1 MKRYPQRT
9 WEFLSQGRRRWLTT
23 LIAIPAAALGILLQ
37 HELSLS
43 QPIWLEVLTLGIFVL
58 LFAWISAGFWTALV
72 GFLVLLRGR
81 AGAASFAPEHAR
93 QLPRP
98 EARVAIIMPIYNED
112 AARTIAGL
120 QACYRSLQ
128 RIGKLEHF
136 DFFLLSDS
144 RNPQS
149 WVTEELAWASLCE
162 ELNAFGRIH
171 YRRRPI
177 NNHAKS
183 GNVADFC
190 RRWGQHYEYMVVLDA
205 DSVMTG
211 DTLYSLLEIME
222 GNPQVGILQTQPIAV
237 NRSTLYARIQQ
248 FSQRLYGPLF
258 SAGLRFWQ
266 LGDGHFIGHN
276 AMIRIA
282 PFTEHCALPIL
293 PGRAP
298 LGGQFLSHDFV
309 EAALMAR
316 AGWEVW
322 FLPELG
328 GSWEESPPTLIDDL
342 KRDRRWALGNLQHLR
357 LLAADGLRS
366 AHRFLFING
375 AMSFLAAPLWGI
387 FLILGAIS
395 GLLFWEDGG
404 SSSPES
410 LFHYGMDNPL
420 PIWLFLVTLTF
431 LLGPKLLAVLWVHWS
446 RQAKYYGGTIAL
458 LLGVFLESIVAIILA
473 PVRMVFHSL
482 FVIQTLAGRGVKW
495 GAQVR
500 ADQETPWSVAVR
512 NFGLLSAVGLL
523 FLFGAQSVLGFW
535 HFAWLIPIFLGLA
548 LSVPIAVFSSR
559 SSWGLWARRHRL
571 FLIPEE
577 IQVPRELREL
587 SPEYVDFLPQLQ
599 GDAFVAT
606 VVDPRFNAVHAAL
619 QRDRSGLWGVTAALC
634 NKALTLGPSELN
646 QRERNILLSDRQA
659 MLTLHRAVWSQH
671 EPEKLAAW
679 GLL

>member
-1 MKRYPQRT
+1 MNRHPTRA
-9 WEFLSQGRRRWLTT
+9 WEALSQSRRRWLTA
-23 LIAIPAAALGILLQ
+23 LIAIPAVALGVLLQ
-37 HELSLS
+37 HELALS
-43 QPIWLEVLTLGIFVL
+43 QPLWLEILTIAIFVL

-72 GFLVLLRGR
+72 GFFVLLQGR
-81 AGAASFAPEHAR
+81 TRSIAHDPEELR
-93 QLPRP
+93 RSPRAD
-98 EARVAIIMPIYNED
+98 ARVAVIMPIYNEEV
-112 AARTIAGL
+112 ARTIAGL
-120 QACYRSLQ
+120 QACYRSVQ
-128 RIGKLEHF
+128 RTGKLEHF
-136 DFFLLSDS
+136 SFFLLSDS
-144 RNPQS
+144 RDSQS
-149 WVTEELAWASLCE
+149 WVNEELAWASLCE

-171 YRRRPI
+171 YRRRPV

-190 RRWGQHYEYMVVLDA
+190 RRWGNQYEYMVVLDA
-205 DSVMTG
+205 DSVMAG
-211 DTLYSLLEIME
+211 DTLYRMLEIME
-222 GNPQVGILQTQPIAV
+222 GNPQVGILQTQPVSV

-276 AMIRIA
+276 AMIRVA
-282 PFTEHCALPIL
+282 PFTRHCALPIL

-298 LGGQFLSHDFV
+298 LGGQLLSHDFV

-342 KRDRRWALGNLQHLR
+342 KRDRRWAQGNMQHLR
-357 LLAADGLRS
+357 LLAADRLRS

-395 GLLFWEDGG
+395 GLIYWAHGG
-404 SSSPES
+404 SSDSMS

-420 PIWLFLVTLTF
+420 PVWLFAVTLTF
-431 LLGPKLLAVLWVHWS
+431 LLGPKLLAVLWLHWS
-446 RQAKYYGGTIAL
+446 RQAKYFGGTGAM
-458 LLGVFLESIVAIILA
+458 LLGVILESIFAIVLA
-473 PVRMVFHSL
+473 PVRMVFHSV
-482 FVIQTLAGRGVKW
+482 FVVQTLTGRGVKW

-500 ADQETPWSVAVR
+500 GDQETPWRVAVR
-512 NFGLLSAVGLL
+512 QFGALSLIGVS
-523 FLFGAQSVLGFW
+523 FLFAAQPFLGFW
-535 HFAWLIPIFLGLA
+535 HFAWLLPIFLGLA
-548 LSVPIAVFSSR
+548 LSVPLAVFTSR
-559 SSWGLWARRHRL
+559 SSWGLWARRRRL

-587 SPEYVDFLPQLQ
+587 APEYVDFLPQVE
-599 GDAFVAT
+599 GDAFIAT

-619 QRDRSGLWGVTAALC
+619 QRDRAGLWGITAALC
-634 NKALTLGPSELN
+634 NKAITLGPAELSR
-646 QRERNILLSDRQA
+646 RERNILLSDRQA

>member
-1 MKRYPQRT
+1 MKQQPSRI
-9 WEFLSQGRRRWLTT
+9 WETLSQGRRRWLTVQ
-23 LIAIPAAALGILLQ
+23 IIIPAAALGVLLQ
-37 HELSLS
+37 HELALS
-43 QPIWLEVLTLGIFVL
+43 QPLWLEILTLGIFVL
-58 LFAWISAGFWTALV
+58 LFAWISAGFWTALA
-72 GFLVLLRGR
+72 GFWVMMRGPAR
-81 AGAASFAPEHAR
+81 LGDSDPEQFR
-93 QLPRP
+93 ITPR
-98 EARVAIIMPIYNED
+98 EDARVAIIMPIYNEE

-128 RIGKLEHF
+128 RIGKLEYF

-144 RNPQS
+144 RDPQA
-149 WVTEELAWASLCE
+149 WIVEELAWASLCE

-171 YRRRPI
+171 YRRRPV

-190 RRWGQHYEYMVVLDA
+190 RRWGNHYEYMVVLDA
-205 DSVMTG
+205 DSVMSG
-211 DTLYSLLEIME
+211 DTLYRLLQIME
-222 GNPQVGILQTQPIAV
+222 GNPQVGILQTQPVSV
-237 NRSTLYARIQQ
+237 NRSTLYARVQQ

-276 AMIRIA
+276 AMLRVA

-298 LGGQFLSHDFV
+298 LGGQLLSHDFV

-322 FLPELG
+322 FLPDLG

-342 KRDRRWALGNLQHLR
+342 KRDRRWAQGNLQHLR

-375 AMSFLAAPLWGI
+375 AMSFLAAPLWGL
-387 FLILGAIS
+387 FLVLGAIS
-395 GLLFWEDGG
+395 GFLFWNHD
-404 SSSPES
+404 SASNDMSM
-410 LFHYGMDNPL
+410 FHYGLDNPL
-420 PIWLFLVTLTF
+420 PIWLFAITLTF
-431 LLGPKLLAVLWVHWS
+431 LLGPKFLAVLWVHWS
-446 RQAKYYGGTIAL
+446 GQARYFGGTLAL
-458 LLGVFLESIVAIILA
+458 LAGVLLESLFAIILA

-482 FVIQTLAGRGVKW
+482 FVLQTLAGRGVKW

-500 ADQETPWSVAVR
+500 ADQETPWSVALR
-512 NFGLLSAVGLL
+512 NFGPSSFVGCL
-523 FLFGAQSVLGFW
+523 FLFGAQPFLGFW
-535 HFAWLIPIFLGLA
+535 HFAWLLPIFLGLA

-587 SPEYVDFLPQLQ
+587 APEYVDFLPHMA

-606 VVDPRFNAVHAAL
+606 VVNPQFNAVHAAL
-619 QRDRSGLWGVTAALC
+619 QRDRAKLWGVTAALC
-634 NKALTLGPSELN
+634 NKALTLGPEGLS